1 MVDQGVTLQSRQ
13 FNRQRALIE
22 LKWGQSEIEV
32 IELMLSVAIRES
44 RPGKGRVARATQGKF
59 CPSDRWL
66 SSSVRVFG
74 VNHDISWYF
83 GLVF

>member
-1 MVDQGVTLQSRQ
+1 MG
-13 FNRQRALIE
+13 ALDS
-22 LKWGQSEIEV
+22 GCSETPARG
-32 IELMLSVAIRES
+32 LLLSVAIRES